1 MFDPLGK
8 SSFPEFVSYDQTR
21 ISYKKGMTPGLDI
34 SEAGKFPLFGEGYD
48 SFAHFHLL
56 GYILRGS
63 FGNTCTS
70 LLGRD
75 VH

>member
-1 MFDPLGK
+1 
-8 SSFPEFVSYDQTR
+8 
-21 ISYKKGMTPGLDI
+21 MTPGLDI
-34 SEAGKFPLFGEGYD
+34 SEAGKFPLLGEGYD